1 MRSQAGTRIA
11 VLMGL
16 AFTGL
21 ALLAGPAAASCAP
34 PPPMEQAIEE
44 AKTVFVGTVESL
56 ADEGHHATVRV
67 EEVWKGPDLPPVVE
81 VRGSPGGDGGMQA
94 RTSVDRTYTDDTK
107 YLFVLY
113 DETLPLEDNVCSR
126 TSEWTQE
133 HAQYRPAQVRHP
145 VSAPNDGAGSGEVG
159 ITSTGGE
166 ADGGEPVVPGEG
178 SGEPISYGPDGETDE
193 ELADNSGMVDE
204 EVADNPGL
212 VDGEPAAA
220 TGGVDNR
227 VWMGMVIGLVA
238 LLAAARWLRR
248 DA

>member
-1 MRSQAGTRIA
+1 MRHHKGLRIA
-11 VLMGL
+11 GVTGL
-16 AFTGL
+16 ALMGL

-81 VRGSPGGDGGMQA
+81 VRGSPGGDGAMRA

-113 DETLPLEDNVCSR
+113 DEDLPLEDNVCSR
-126 TSEWTQE
+126 TSEWTE
-133 HAQYRPAQVRHP
+133 EYAQYRPAQVRHP
-145 VSAPNDGAGSGEVG
+145 VSAPANGAPGDGEMGV
-159 ITSTGGE
+159 TSTTGGE
-166 ADGGEPVVPGEG
+166 PDSEEPTMVGANPD
-178 SGEPISYGPDGETDE
+178 EPISYGPDGETDE
-193 ELADNSGMVDE
+193 ELADNSGMVD
-204 EVADNPGL
+204 
-212 VDGEPAAA
+212 GEPAAA

-227 VWMGMVIGLVA
+227 LWMGMVIGLGA